1 MVSERIRAALLE
13 LAARD
18 EADIVHAWGD
28 VRLGLDDARDLC
40 DCIEIAD
47 VIEGLVDRYG
57 EDKAPTMIRN
67 FIRLL
72 AVPATV
78 ETLQMMERNSAAT
91 AET

>member
-18 EADIVHAWGD
+18 EADIVHAWAD
-28 VRLGLDDARDLC
+28 LRLGLDDARALC
-40 DCIEIAD
+40 DCIEVYD
-47 VIEGLVDRYG
+47 VIDGLVERYG
-57 EDKAPTMIRN
+57 EDRAPQMIRN

-78 ETLQMMERNSAAT
+78 ETLQMIEQKEKA
-91 AET
+91 

>member
-1 MVSERIRAALLE
+1 MVSERIRSALLE

-47 VIEGLVDRYG
+47 VIESLVDRYG
-57 EDKAPTMIRN
+57 QDRAPQVIRN

-78 ETLQMMERNSAAT
+78 ETLQMMEKSSEAIPPL
-91 AET
+91 